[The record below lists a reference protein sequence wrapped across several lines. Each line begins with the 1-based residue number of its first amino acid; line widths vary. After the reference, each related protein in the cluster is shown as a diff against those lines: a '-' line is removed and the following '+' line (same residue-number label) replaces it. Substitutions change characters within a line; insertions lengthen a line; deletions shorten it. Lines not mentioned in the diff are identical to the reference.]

1 VPSETSFLNG
11 SIEKGITI
19 NMQRM
24 LGGNHALK
32 LNQDYG
38 ASNDLWYMPIN

>member
-1 VPSETSFLNG
+1 MSFMNG
-11 SIEKGITI
+11 SIEMSIPI

-32 LNQDYG
+32 LNQVYG
-38 ASNDLWYMPIN
+38 ANNDLWYMPIN